1 MGVTNVD
8 VVCERILVMV
18 FVGALAVEVMVLR
31 AVLVITFV
39 VTTFKS
45 TWHDTEFG

>member
-1 MGVTNVD
+1 
-8 VVCERILVMV
+8 MV
-18 FVGALAVEVMVLR
+18 FVGALAVEVMVFR

-45 TWHDTEFG
+45 TLHDTEFG